1 MNWQGIL
8 DYSITLGVLSATLA
22 LFSIGLNLQWGL
34 AGLVN
39 FGHVAFMTAG
49 AYITVLLSLQGVPW
63 WLAWLLGALGS
74 AILGLAIGCTA
85 IRLKQDY
92 LGIVTVGVAE
102 LLRLLVKNEKPL
114 GWLTRGDLGIQ
125 TFPRPFWDVNMASP
139 FGGTVSAVWYPWLLL
154 LLLGLTIGIIF
165 ALTSV
170 MTRSPWGRVL
180 KAIRE
185 DEEVATALGKNV
197 FIYKLQAFV
206 LGGFVAGLAGAFYV
220 WSLKT
225 IYPEFFKP
233 EVSFQ
238 AWMIVS
244 IGGAG
249 NNWGVILGAFIFQLY
264 NSLPR
269 FLPEALKQELG
280 GGRIEAVQVMLTGLT
295 LVLVMLW
302 RPQGI
307 LGKKSELTLSR

>member
-1 MNWQGIL
+1 M
-8 DYSITLGVLSATLA
+8 
-22 LFSIGLNLQWGL
+22 
-34 AGLVN
+34 
-39 FGHVAFMTAG
+39 G
-49 AYITVLLSLQGVPW
+49 A
-63 WLAWLLGALGS
+63 
-74 AILGLAIGCTA
+74 
-85 IRLKQDY
+85 
-92 LGIVTVGVAE
+92 
-102 LLRLLVKNEKPL
+102 
-114 GWLTRGDLGIQ
+114 
-125 TFPRPFWDVNMASP
+125 
-139 FGGTVSAVWYPWLLL
+139 TVSADWYPWLLL
-154 LLLGLTIGIIF
+154 LLLTITIGIIF
-165 ALTSV
+165 VLTAI
-170 MTRSPWGRVL
+170 MNRSPWGRVL

-197 FIYKLQAFV
+197 FSYKLQAFV

-225 IYPEFFKP
+225 IYPDFFKP

-249 NNWGVILGAFIFQLY
+249 NNLGVILGAFIFQLY

-269 FLPEALKQELG
+269 FLPEVIKQQLG
-280 GGRIEAVQVMLTGLT
+280 GGRIEAVQVMLTGIT

-307 LGKKSELTLSR
+307 LGKKSELTLTR